1 MAPDRAAL
9 AGGRRAECAL
19 EGGPRGPMG
28 AREALEEYREAMR
41 DASGLRA
48 AARAAREASAGR
60 VVSFSKKA
68 FVSVTTLCRD
78 VCSYCAYR
86 TGPGGEA
93 FMPERAVRA
102 LLENARRHGCVE
114 ALLVAGERPEE
125 RYAEAASWLRREG
138 HGSTAEYLARCSEIA
153 LECGLFP
160 HTNAGNLRRDELR
173 LLRETNMSVGMMLET
188 SSGRL
193 GGAGMPHEAAPSK
206 RPKSRVRALEDAGRE
221 GIATTTGVLVGI
233 GETPA
238 EAIESIAE
246 IGRIAEAGGHIQEVI
261 VQNFRPEGL
270 TAMARAPPAGAA
282 HHEAIVAITR
292 LMLPS
297 MNVQAPPNLTP
308 RSYDSLLGAGIN
320 DWGGI
325 SPVTP
330 DHVNPEYA
338 WPEIR
343 EVEAR
348 TRAAGLEFRCRFPAY
363 PERLAGLPARL
374 REAALAVAD
383 ADGYVAGPRWRTGP

>member
-1 MAPDRAAL
+1 MSQRGASL
-9 AGGRRAECAL
+9 AGGQL
-19 EGGPRGPMG
+19 EQAGAPGPMG
-28 AREALEEYREAMR
+28 PREALEAYGEAMR

-48 AARAAREASAGR
+48 AARAAREASVGR

-78 VCSYCAYR
+78 ACSYCAYR

-125 RYAEAASWLRREG
+125 RYPAAASWLRREG
-138 HGSTAEYLARCSEIA
+138 HGSTAGYLARCSEIA
-153 LECGLFP
+153 LECGMFP

-188 SSGRL
+188 SSARL

-206 RPKSRVRALEDAGRE
+206 RPAARVRALEDAGRE
-221 GIATTTGVLVGI
+221 GVATTTGVLVGI

-238 EAIESIAE
+238 EAIESISE
-246 IGRIAEAGGHIQEVI
+246 IGRIASRWGHIQEVI

-270 TAMARAPPAGAA
+270 TAMARSPPAGAA
-282 HHEAIVAITR
+282 HHEAIVAISR

-308 RSYDSLLGAGIN
+308 ASYGSLLDAGIN

-330 DHVNPEYA
+330 DHVNPEYS
-338 WPEIR
+338 WPAIR

-348 TRAAGLEFRCRFPAY
+348 TRAAGLDFRCRFPAY
-363 PERLAGLPARL
+363 PGRLGSLPARL
-374 REAALAVAD
+374 RERALAVAD
-383 ADGYVAGPRWRTGP
+383 AEGYVAGSRWRAGS

>member
-1 MAPDRAAL
+1 MAARPAGLAGERRAA
-9 AGGRRAECAL
+9 CAL
-19 EGGPRGPMG
+19 EGGAVRPMG
-28 AREALEEYREAMR
+28 SREALEAYEGAMR
-41 DASGLRA
+41 EPAGLLA
-48 AARAAREASAGR
+48 AARAAREASVGR

-86 TGPGGEA
+86 SGPGGEA

-125 RYAEAASWLRREG
+125 RYPEAASWLRRRG
-138 HGSTAEYLARCSEIA
+138 YGSTAEYVARCSEIA
-153 LECGLFP
+153 LECGMFP
-160 HTNAGNLRRDELR
+160 HANAGNLRRAELR

-188 SSGRL
+188 SSARL
-193 GGAGMPHEAAPSK
+193 GGPGMPHEGAPSK
-206 RPKSRVRALEDAGRE
+206 RPAERARALEDAGRE
-221 GIATTTGVLVGI
+221 GVATTTGVLVGI

-238 EAIESIAE
+238 EAVASIAE
-246 IGRIAEAGGHIQEVI
+246 IGRIAREGGHVQEVI
-261 VQNFRPEGL
+261 VQNFRPEGP
-270 TAMARAPPAGAA
+270 TAMARAAPATAA
-282 HHEAIVAITR
+282 HHEAIVAIAR

-308 RSYDSLLGAGIN
+308 GSYDSLLGAGIN

-330 DHVNPEYA
+330 DHVNPEYS
-338 WPEIR
+338 WPAIR

-348 TRAAGLEFRCRFPAY
+348 TRAAGLDFRCRFPAY
-363 PERLAGLPARL
+363 PDRLDALPGRL
-374 REAALAVAD
+374 REMALAVAD
-383 ADGYVAGPRWRTGP
+383 ADGYVAEPRWRGGA